1 MFPFCSISF
10 IPKKKILAEICYYMK
25 FDEILRKYILYF
37 IFSFNEDHCPGWT
50 NQSVFLWVYVT
61 VLFSVLFG
69 KSRPLARF
77 VFFFVI

>member
-37 IFSFNEDHCPGWT
+37 IFSFHEDHCPG
-50 NQSVFLWVYVT
+50 
-61 VLFSVLFG
+61 
-69 KSRPLARF
+69 
-77 VFFFVI
+77 